1 MDYGSKMGNGNTTLL
16 RKCQAL
22 IPACFALPSRVSKTL
37 SRGNFMV
44 YLHDK
49 FFEHSEQTSPAD
61 FSDEVGKNSDQSGLR
76 NDQKVDI
83 SECVTFVPISTG
95 L

>member
-1 MDYGSKMGNGNTTLL
+1 
-16 RKCQAL
+16 
-22 IPACFALPSRVSKTL
+22 
-37 SRGNFMV
+37 MV

-83 SECVTFVPISTG
+83 SECVTFVPLSTG

>member
-1 MDYGSKMGNGNTTLL
+1 
-16 RKCQAL
+16 
-22 IPACFALPSRVSKTL
+22 
-37 SRGNFMV
+37 MV

-61 FSDEVGKNSDQSGLR
+61 FSDEVGKNSDQSGF
-76 NDQKVDI
+76 QKVDI